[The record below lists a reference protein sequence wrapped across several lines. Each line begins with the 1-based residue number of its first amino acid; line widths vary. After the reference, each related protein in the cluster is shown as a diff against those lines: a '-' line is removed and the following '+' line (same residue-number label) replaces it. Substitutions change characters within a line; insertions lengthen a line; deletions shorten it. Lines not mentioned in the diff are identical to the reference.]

1 MCIRENKL
9 YFPIPFYAPLQSGL
23 GERMDTAIDKGE
35 LEEAAAISDKL
46 AQREVTCFKSL
57 DFSLFDV
64 SLFLYNIVCFQGGDS
79 I

>member
-1 MCIRENKL
+1 
-9 YFPIPFYAPLQSGL
+9 
-23 GERMDTAIDKGE
+23 MDAAIDKGE

-64 SLFLYNIVCFQGGDS
+64 SFFLYNVVCFQGGDS